1 MNLNLYHYY
10 GPEHFSTLIILE
22 KARLVLVSCAS
33 FFVVPVNALVSLQIR
48 VQDLTAQVS
57 SEIPDDS
64 ELSLLSKTKLE
75 QDFKKYVTLTSTGLA
90 VCIL

>member
-1 MNLNLYHYY
+1 MVRSII
-10 GPEHFSTLIILE
+10 STLIILE
-22 KARLVLVSCAS
+22 KARRVLVSCCK

-75 QDFKKYVTLTSTGLA
+75 QDFKKYVTFTCTGLKE
-90 VCIL
+90 

>member
-1 MNLNLYHYY
+1 MYWC
-10 GPEHFSTLIILE
+10 
-22 KARLVLVSCAS
+22 LVAS

>member
-10 GPEHFSTLIILE
+10 GPEHNFHSYHFGKGKTCIG
-22 KARLVLVSCAS
+22 VLLQV
-33 FFVVPVNALVSLQIR
+33 FVVPVNALVSLQIR